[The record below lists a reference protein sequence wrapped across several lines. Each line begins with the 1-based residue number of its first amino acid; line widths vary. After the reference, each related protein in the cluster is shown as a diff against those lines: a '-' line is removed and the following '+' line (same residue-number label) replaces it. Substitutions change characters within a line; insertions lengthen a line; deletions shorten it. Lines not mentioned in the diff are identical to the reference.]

1 MKNKGIIIFLLIM
14 AAVIIAVIVG
24 DYVSDRP
31 NRSKPNPFAYDVK
44 EFKTVDPELIHY
56 KESKNFRIGFEKPV
70 AIAIHDDKIYVA
82 GDNNLKCID
91 LSGALLHDF
100 TLPGKPQTVEVFN
113 QNIYIAINNQILV
126 YDNGGNL
133 LNEWEPMGE
142 NSLITAIA
150 ATENDVFVADAGKR
164 KVVRYSSDGEFLTEF
179 DGKAEEGVLHG
190 FIIPSPCFDLD
201 INDVNELWVVNPGL
215 HALENYTFDGNLRA
229 HWKNT
234 GMRPEGF
241 SGCCNPSHFTFL
253 DDGRFVTSEKGLVRI
268 KTYKRSGEFEGV
280 VAAPTKFTDEGRA
293 PDVAAD
299 SQNNIYALDF
309 DKKLI
314 RVFEPK
320 NNTRLQPGD

>member
-1 MKNKGIIIFLLIM
+1 MKNKGIIIFLLVL
-14 AAVIIAVIVG
+14 AAVIIAVIAG

-31 NRSKPNPFAYDVK
+31 NRSKPNPFAYDVN

-56 KESKNFRIGFEKPV
+56 KESKNFRIGFEEPA
-70 AIAIHDDKIYVA
+70 AITIQNEKIYVA
-82 GDNNLKCID
+82 GDNRLKIIG
-91 LSGALLHDF
+91 LSGNLLAEF
-100 TLPGKPQTVEVFN
+100 PLSGNPQTVEVLGEKIFVAVKN
-113 QNIYIAINNQILV
+113 RVLV
-126 YDNGGNL
+126 YDEEGNI
-133 LNEWEPMGE
+133 LNEWQPLVE

-150 ATENDVFVADAGKR
+150 ATENNVFVADAGNR
-164 KVVRYSSDGEFLTEF
+164 RVIRFSEEGEMLTEF

-201 INDVNELWVVNPGL
+201 INDVGELWVVNPGL
-215 HALENYTFDGNLRA
+215 HALENYTYNGNLRS

-234 GMRPEGF
+234 GMKPEGF

-280 VAAPTKFTDEGRA
+280 VAEPAKFVDEGRA

-309 DKKLI
+309 DKKMI

-320 NNTRLQPGD
+320 NSPRF

>member
-1 MKNKGIIIFLLIM
+1 MKNKGIIIFLLIL
-14 AAVIIAVIVG
+14 AVVIVAVIVG

-31 NRSKPNPFAYDVK
+31 NRSKPNPYAFDVN

-56 KESKNFRIGFEKPV
+56 RETKNFRVGFEEPS
-70 AIAIHDDKIYVA
+70 AIAIHHDKVYVA
-82 GDNNLKCID
+82 GDNNLKIID
-91 LSGALLHDF
+91 LSGALLNDF
-100 TLPGKPQTVEVFN
+100 TLPGKPQTVEAFN
-113 QNIYIAINNQILV
+113 QTIYVAIDNRIQV
-126 YDNGGNL
+126 YNEEGNL
-133 LNEWEPMGE
+133 QNEWESPGE

-150 ATENDVFVADAGKR
+150 ATENDVFVADAGNR
-164 KVVRYSSDGEFLTEF
+164 KVIRYSPEGENLTEF

-201 INDVNELWVVNPGL
+201 INDVDELWVVNPGL
-215 HALENYTFDGNLRA
+215 HALENYTFNGNLRA

-280 VAAPTKFTDEGRA
+280 VAAPTKFVDEGRA

-320 NNTRLQPGD
+320 NSTGL

>member
-1 MKNKGIIIFLLIM
+1 MKNKGIIIFLLIL
-14 AAVIIAVIVG
+14 AIVIVAVIVG

-31 NRSKPNPFAYDVK
+31 DRSKPNPFAYDVN
-44 EFKTVDPELIHY
+44 EFKTVDPELIHFR
-56 KESKNFRIGFEKPV
+56 ESKNFRIGFEEPA
-70 AIAIHDDKIYVA
+70 AIAIFDDKIYVA
-82 GDNNLKCID
+82 GDNNLKIID
-91 LSGALLHDF
+91 LSGALLNEF
-100 TLPGKPQTVEVFN
+100 NLPGKPQTVEAID
-113 QNIYIAINNQILV
+113 QTIYVAIDNKIMV
-126 YDNGGNL
+126 YDEGGNL
-133 LNEWEPMGE
+133 LNEWEPLGE
-142 NSLITAIA
+142 NSLITAIS
-150 ATENDVFVADAGKR
+150 ATENVVFVADAGNR
-164 KVVRYSSDGEFLTEF
+164 KVIRYSGEGEIMAEF

-201 INDVNELWVVNPGL
+201 INDVDELWVVNPGL

-241 SGCCNPSHFTFL
+241 SGCCNPTYFTFL

-280 VAAPTKFTDEGRA
+280 VAAPTKFIDEGRA

-309 DKKLI
+309 DKKVI

-320 NNTRLQPGD
+320 

>member
-1 MKNKGIIIFLLIM
+1 MKNKGIIIFLLIL
-14 AAVIIAVIVG
+14 AAIIIAVIVG

-31 NRSKPNPFAYDVK
+31 DKSRPNPFAYDVN

-56 KESKNFRIGFEKPV
+56 RETKNFRIGFEEPV
-70 AIAIHDDKIYVA
+70 AIAVHNNRIYVA
-82 GDNNLKCID
+82 GDNSVKIID
-91 LSGALLHDF
+91 LSGTLLND
-100 TLPGKPQTVEVFN
+100 LSLSGNPQTVEAFN
-113 QNIYIAINNQILV
+113 QTLFVAVDNQVLV
-126 YDNGGNL
+126 YDGDGNL
-133 LNEWEPMGE
+133 LNEWEPLGE
-142 NSLITAIA
+142 NSQVTAIA
-150 ATENDVFVADAGKR
+150 ATENNVFVADAGKR
-164 KVVRYSSDGEFLTEF
+164 RVIRFSEEGEILTEF

-201 INDVNELWVVNPGL
+201 INDEGELWVVNPGL
-215 HALENYTFDGNLRA
+215 HALENYTYNGNLRS

-280 VAAPTKFTDEGRA
+280 VAEPAKFVDEGRA

-299 SQNNIYALDF
+299 SQDNIYALDF
-309 DKKLI
+309 DKKVI

-320 NNTRLQPGD
+320 N

>member
-1 MKNKGIIIFLLIM
+1 MKNKGILFFLLIL
-14 AAVIIAVIVG
+14 AVVIVAVIVG
-24 DYVSDRP
+24 EYVSDRP
-31 NRSKPNPFAYDVK
+31 NRSKPNPFAYDID

-56 KESKNFRIGFEKPV
+56 RESKNFRVGFEEPA
-70 AIAIHDDKIYVA
+70 AITIFDDKIYVA
-82 GDNNLKCID
+82 GDNRLKIID
-91 LSGALLHDF
+91 LSGTLLNDLS
-100 TLPGKPQTVEVFN
+100 LPGKPQTVEVFD
-113 QNIYIAINNQILV
+113 QTIYVAINNQILV
-126 YDNGGNL
+126 YDEGGNL
-133 LNEWEPMGE
+133 LNSWGPFGE

-150 ATENDVFVADAGKR
+150 ATENDVFVADAGRR
-164 KVVRYSSDGEFLTEF
+164 KVIRYSVKGEILTEF

-201 INDVNELWVVNPGL
+201 INDVGELWVVNPGL
-215 HALENYTFDGNLRA
+215 HALENYTYDGNLRS

-241 SGCCNPSHFTFL
+241 SGCCNPTYFTFL

-280 VAAPTKFTDEGRA
+280 VAAPTKFVDEGRA

-309 DKKLI
+309 DKKVI
-314 RVFEPK
+314 RVFAPN
-320 NNTRLQPGD
+320 NNTGL

>member
-1 MKNKGIIIFLLIM
+1 MKNKGIITFLLIL
-14 AAVIIAVIVG
+14 AVVIVAVIMG

-31 NRSKPNPFAYDVK
+31 NRSKPNPYAYEVD

-56 KESKNFRIGFEKPV
+56 KEIKNFRFGLEEPV
-70 AIAIHDDKIYVA
+70 SIAVFDDKIYIA
-82 GDNNLKCID
+82 GDNRLKVID
-91 LSGALLHDF
+91 LTGALLNDF
-100 TLPGKPQTVEVFN
+100 TLPGKPQTVEVLG
-113 QNIYIAINNQILV
+113 QTVYIAIDNQILV
-126 YDNGGNL
+126 YDQQGNL
-133 LNEWEPMGE
+133 QNEWESLDA

-164 KVVRYSSDGEFLTEF
+164 KVIRYSKDGEIQNEF

-201 INDVNELWVVNPGL
+201 INDIDELWVVNPGL
-215 HALENYTFDGNLRA
+215 HALENYTYNGNLRS
-229 HWKNT
+229 HWENT
-234 GMRPEGF
+234 SMRPEGF

-253 DDGRFVTSEKGLVRI
+253 NDGRFVTSEKGLVRI

-280 VAAPTKFTDEGRA
+280 VAEPAKFVDQGRA

-309 DKKLI
+309 DKKVI

-320 NNTRLQPGD
+320 ISGGL